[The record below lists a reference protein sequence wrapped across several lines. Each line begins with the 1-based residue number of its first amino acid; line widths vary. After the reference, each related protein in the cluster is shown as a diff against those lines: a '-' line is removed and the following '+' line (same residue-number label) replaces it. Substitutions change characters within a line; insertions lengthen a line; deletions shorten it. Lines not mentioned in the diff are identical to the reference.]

1 MTQDLHGKTALVT
14 GGSRGLGRAIALG
27 LAKAGADVVITY
39 RSEAEKAEAVVAEI
53 ATLGRK
59 SAALPVDLEGTH
71 DLPRFQDEL
80 AGALTAMRG
89 SDKLDILVNNAGIQR
104 GGVLGQV
111 SEDDYDAIMNTNVKA
126 VFFLT
131 QALLEQLNDGGRIIL
146 IGSGLSRFSLPPYIV
161 YGATKAAQDVFAR
174 YMAKTLGPRAITVNT
189 VAPGALAT
197 DFNRATFEAN
207 PAIVEMIAGN
217 TALGR
222 VGEASDVPGTVAFL
236 AGPDSAW
243 ITGQRIEVSGGMFL

>member
-1 MTQDLHGKTALVT
+1 MTQDLHGKAALVT
-14 GGSRGLGRAIALG
+14 GGSRGLGRAIALE

-53 ATLGRK
+53 AARGGKAT
-59 SAALPVDLEGTH
+59 ALPVDLEGTR
-71 DLPRFQDEL
+71 DLPRFLEAL
-80 AGALTAMRG
+80 SGALTGLRG
-89 SDKLDILVNNAGIQR
+89 GDRLDILVNNAGIQR

-131 QALLEQLNDGGRIIL
+131 QALLEKLNDGGRIIL

-161 YGATKAAQDVFAR
+161 YGATKAAQDIFAR
-174 YMAKTLGPRAITVNT
+174 YMAKTLGPRGITVNT

-197 DFNRATFEAN
+197 DFNRAAFEAN